1 MNTTPICK
9 NCVHLRDADA
19 RHPLCA
25 HPEARRS
32 LVDSSLMQAAAS
44 ERTEKVAPSYC
55 GPEGNGYW
63 PKSAG
68 GEAVLNGDRNPIEG
82 V

>member
-1 MNTTPICK
+1 MSKAPICT
-9 NCVHLRDADA
+9 NCVHLRNADE

-32 LVDSSLMQAAAS
+32 LVDRSLMQAAAS
-44 ERTEKVAPSYC
+44 ERAEKVTPSYC

-68 GEAVLNGDRNPIEG
+68 GETVLNGDSHPVKG